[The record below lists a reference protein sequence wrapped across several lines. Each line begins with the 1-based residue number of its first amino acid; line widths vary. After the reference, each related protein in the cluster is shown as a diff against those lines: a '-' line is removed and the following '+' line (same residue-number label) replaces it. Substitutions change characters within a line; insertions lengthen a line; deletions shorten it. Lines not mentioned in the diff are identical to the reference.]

1 MINPIDRILSAI
13 SPQRALVRA
22 IARDKLRLLESRN
35 QGYDAAGKGRRN
47 TWVRGSDNSQNAE
60 NRNALT
66 LLRARHRD
74 LVRNNPYAASAV
86 NVRVAY
92 TVGDGIMPT
101 ASHPTSKRKQDLANK
116 LMREWASS
124 TGCDVEGRLNLAAM
138 ESLAFRAISES
149 GEALLMRQIVNVPRG
164 QIPLRLRL
172 LEGDYIDHSKDGI
185 PGGGLNWVQG
195 VGIDENTF
203 QRRQYQLFK
212 THPGDRGARTSSPTS
227 ADGIA
232 HGFDMVRPGQVR
244 GLPAGVAAM
253 TRLRNLDDFQDA
265 RLETQKIAALLGV
278 IARSD
283 KGDNVLPEKLEPG
296 MLAVLSSGGDEDIQ
310 TITPPSVSGQH
321 EFVVEEARLIA
332 KAYGITYEALVG
344 DLSGVNFTSGKM
356 GRTDMLLNVRAWR
369 KHIMINQLLNPIGE
383 WFLQA
388 AELAGYDLSG
398 VQFLWVAPRLE
409 MVDAERE
416 TKPVISQIR
425 SGIGAF
431 STHMRTLGY
440 DDPQAELLRAAQD
453 FELMDQLGLRLDCD
467 PRNTTTSGQAQSDNP
482 LTDSTDPD
490 NGDSNAP

>member
-1 MINPIDRILSAI
+1 MNLIDSLLAAVA
-13 SPQRALVRA
+13 PQRALIRA
-22 IARDKLRLLESRN
+22 QARFRLGLLQAHAS
-35 QGYDAAGKGRRN
+35 GYDAAGKGRRN
-47 TWVRGSDNSQNAE
+47 TWSRGSDKSQNSE
-60 NRNALT
+60 NRGALT

-74 LVRNNPYAASAV
+74 LVRNNAYAASAV

-101 ASHPTSKRKQDLANK
+101 AYHPTSKRKQALANQ
-116 LMREWASS
+116 LMREWAQSVD
-124 TGCDVEGRLNLAAM
+124 CDVEGRNNLAAL

-149 GEALLMRQIVNVPRG
+149 GEALLLRQFANVPRG
-164 QIPLRLRL
+164 RIPLKLRL
-172 LEGDYIDHSKDGI
+172 LEGDYIDHTKDRTTAS
-185 PGGGLNWVQG
+185 GLEWVQG
-195 VGIDENTF
+195 VGVDTTTLA
-203 QRRQYQLFK
+203 RRQYWLLQQ
-212 THPGDRGARTSSPTS
+212 HPGDGGARTGQPVS
-227 ADGIA
+227 AEGIA
-232 HGFDMVRPGQVR
+232 HGFESLRPGQVR

-283 KGDNVLPEKLEPG
+283 KGDSVLPEKLEPG
-296 MLAVLSSGGDEDIQ
+296 MLAVLSSGGDEQIE
-310 TITPPSVSGQH
+310 TIVPPAVSGQH

-369 KHIMINQLLNPIGE
+369 KHIMINQLLNPVGQ

-409 MVDAERE
+409 MVDADRE
-416 TKPVISQIR
+416 TKPIIAQIR
-425 SGIGAF
+425 NGIGAY
-431 STHMRTLGY
+431 STHMRSLGY
-440 DDPQAELLRAAQD
+440 DDPEAELMRAAED
-453 FELMDQLGLRLDCD
+453 FELMETLGLRLDCD
-467 PRNTTTSGQAQSDNP
+467 PRYTTNGGQAQSDKP
-482 LTDSTDPD
+482 LTSEDNPD
-490 NGDSNAP
+490 GNNPPA